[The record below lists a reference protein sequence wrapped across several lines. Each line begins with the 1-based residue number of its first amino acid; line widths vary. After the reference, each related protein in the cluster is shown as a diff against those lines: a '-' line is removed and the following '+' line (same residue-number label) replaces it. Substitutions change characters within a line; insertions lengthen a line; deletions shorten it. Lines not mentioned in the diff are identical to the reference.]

1 MIEFLVRRALISAV
15 TLLLISVIV
24 FTGVRMIPG
33 DPARVLGGTDADA
46 AGLEEIREKYGL
58 NDPIPVQYL
67 RWLALAARGDL
78 GESIRTRTSVAW
90 TIAIKAPITL
100 ELACLS
106 LLVAVTIAIPIGVVA
121 AVRRNTAWDV
131 LASSVSLCG
140 VSIPNFWLGI
150 MLILLVSVRFG
161 WLPASGFVPLGEDLV
176 GNLKR
181 MVMPSLVL
189 GSGLAAV
196 RRNTAWDV
204 LASSVS
210 LCGVSIPNFWLG
222 IMLILLVSVRLGW
235 LPASGFVPLGEDLV
249 GNLKR
254 MLMPALVLGSGLAA
268 ALMRQTRNAMIEV
281 LSTDYV
287 RTARAKG
294 LAQPAVI
301 IRHALRNGLIP
312 VVTILGLQMGALMSG
327 AVVTESIFVL
337 PGFGRLIVEAVFT
350 RDYPVVQGV
359 VLLTASSYVLINLLV
374 DVSYTVL
381 NPRIRIRSTADGG

>member
-1 MIEFLVRRALISAV
+1 MVEFLVRRAFISAV
-15 TLLLISVIV
+15 TLLLITVIV

-33 DPARVLGGTDADA
+33 DPARVLGGIDADA
-46 AGLEEIREKYGL
+46 AGLEEIRAKYGL
-58 NDPIPVQYL
+58 NDPVPVQYL
-67 RWLALAARGDL
+67 RWLGLAVRGDL

-90 TIAIKAPITL
+90 TVAIKAPITL

-106 LLVAVTIAIPIGVVA
+106 LLVAVSIAIPIGV
-121 AVRRNTAWDV
+121 
-131 LASSVSLCG
+131 
-140 VSIPNFWLGI
+140 
-150 MLILLVSVRFG
+150 
-161 WLPASGFVPLGEDLV
+161 
-176 GNLKR
+176 
-181 MVMPSLVL
+181 
-189 GSGLAAV
+189 LAAV

-235 LPASGFVPLGEDLV
+235 LPASGFVPLGEDLL

-254 MLMPALVLGSGLAA
+254 MLMPALVLGGGLAA

-294 LAQPAVI
+294 LAQPAVVM
-301 IRHALRNGLIP
+301 RHALRNGLIP
-312 VVTILGLQMGALMSG
+312 VVTILGLQMGALMGG

-359 VLLTASSYVLINLLV
+359 VLLTAASYVLINLLV
-374 DVSYTVL
+374 DVSYSVL
-381 NPRIRIRSTADGG
+381 NPRIRIRGAADGG